1 MKDPRHYNNWIYA
14 LAFITVEGSTL
25 NVTITLEIKF

>member
-1 MKDPRHYNNWIYA
+1 MKDPRHYNWIYA